1 MFSDAYLRPDHS
13 LKDGIQLIWTEA
25 VGVKA
30 VEKVLDPE
38 DAESP
43 QVLQWTDAAC
53 TQLHKTGN
61 YIRTL
66 FITVY
71 ISLVICN
78 KASRNKEISICLN
91 VISGG
96 TAVNNIVIPHYL

>member
-1 MFSDAYLRPDHS
+1 MHSQKNPSKDNENQSKEANIVSDAYLRPDHS
-13 LKDGIQLIWTEA
+13 LKDGVQLIWTEA

-53 TQLHKTGN
+53 TQLQKTGN
-61 YIRTL
+61 EVRTA
-66 FITVY
+66 FY
-71 ISLVICN
+71 
-78 KASRNKEISICLN
+78 
-91 VISGG
+91 
-96 TAVNNIVIPHYL
+96 